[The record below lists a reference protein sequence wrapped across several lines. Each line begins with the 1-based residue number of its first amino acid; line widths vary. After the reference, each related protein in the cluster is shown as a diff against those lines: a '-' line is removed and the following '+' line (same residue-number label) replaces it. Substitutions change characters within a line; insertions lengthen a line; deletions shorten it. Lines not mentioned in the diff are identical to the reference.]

1 MSARPIQLPTIEY
14 CDSPGRDGA
23 MKFSH
28 PAYGTVEVSHPMGGS
43 DVYFGS
49 RVEHQSRV
57 RVTINTGSLKRDLS
71 NDWIHSEKLLLELE
85 FTDAQW
91 AQFVSSHSGRATPCT
106 FRHYP
111 KGALET
117 GLDTVPGIA
126 GDPDARPSF
135 SDEMRETMRKEVAH
149 LQDAVKRMDAMLESG
164 KLGKKELQEIRN
176 NVAWGADRVAS
187 NVGFVAKQFT
197 EHMETVVSD
206 ARIEIEATMH
216 NTIQTIGLDAVKRM
230 RELSAHAEDEPPE
243 ERGCRLRS
251 EKEWP

>member
-1 MSARPIQLPTIEY
+1 MSKRPTQLPTIEDI
-14 CDSPGRDGA
+14 DSPGDRGA
-23 MKFSH
+23 LHFRH
-28 PAYGTVEVSHPMGGS
+28 PAYGTIEVSHPMGGS

-57 RVTINTGSLKRDLS
+57 CVTISTGSLKRDLS

-85 FTDAQW
+85 LTDAQW

-111 KGALET
+111 KGALEN
-117 GLDTVPGIA
+117 GLEIVPGIA

-135 SDEMRETMRKEVAH
+135 SEEMRKTLRKEVAD
-149 LQDAVKRMDAMLESG
+149 LRDAVKRMDAMLESG
-164 KLGKKELQEIRN
+164 KLGKKELQDIRN
-176 NVAWGADRVAS
+176 NVAWGAERVAS
-187 NVGFVAKQFT
+187 NGGFVAEQFT

-206 ARIEIEATMH
+206 ARIEIEATMR

-230 RELSAHAEDEPPE
+230 RELSGPEGEKAE
-243 ERGCRLRS
+243 
-251 EKEWP
+251 

>member
-1 MSARPIQLPTIEY
+1 MSPRPKQLPAIEES
-14 CDSPGRDGA
+14 DSPGDRGA
-23 MKFSH
+23 LRFRH

-57 RVTINTGSLKRDLS
+57 CVTINTGSLKRDLS

-91 AQFVSSHSGRATPCT
+91 ARFVSSHSGRATPCT
-106 FRHYP
+106 FRRYP
-111 KGALET
+111 KGALEN
-117 GLDTVPGIA
+117 GLEIVPGIA

-135 SDEMRETMRKEVAH
+135 SEEMRETLRKEVAD
-149 LQDAVKRMDAMLESG
+149 LRDAVKRMDAMLESG
-164 KLGKKELQEIRN
+164 KLGKKELQDIRN
-176 NVAWGADRVAS
+176 NVARGAERVAS
-187 NVGFVAKQFT
+187 NGGFVAEQFT

-230 RELSAHAEDEPPE
+230 RELSGPGESTE
-243 ERGCRLRS
+243 
-251 EKEWP
+251 

>member
-1 MSARPIQLPTIEY
+1 MAPRPKQLPSIEEL
-14 CDSPGRDGA
+14 DSPWDRGA
-23 MKFSH
+23 LRFRH

-57 RVTINTGSLKRDLS
+57 CVTINTGSLKRNLS
-71 NDWIHSEKLLLELE
+71 NDWIHSEKLLVELE

-111 KGALET
+111 KGALEN
-117 GLDTVPGIA
+117 GLEVVPGIA

-135 SDEMRETMRKEVAH
+135 SDEMRETMRKEIAG
-149 LQDAVKRMDAMLESG
+149 LQDAVKRMDAMLESR

-176 NVAWGADRVAS
+176 NVAWGAGRGAS
-187 NVGFVAKQFT
+187 NVGFVAEQFT

-216 NTIQTIGLDAVKRM
+216 NTIQVIGLDAVKRM
-230 RELSAHAEDEPPE
+230 RELSGPGDKDA
-243 ERGCRLRS
+243 
-251 EKEWP
+251 